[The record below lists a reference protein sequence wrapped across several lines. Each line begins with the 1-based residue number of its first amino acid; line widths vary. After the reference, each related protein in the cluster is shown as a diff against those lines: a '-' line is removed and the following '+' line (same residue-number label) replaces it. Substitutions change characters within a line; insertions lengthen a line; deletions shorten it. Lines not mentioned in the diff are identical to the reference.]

1 MQMEWKQKE
10 IHMNKEIKVT
20 EMICFKILLVF
31 IISIAC
37 IGCTSNTTSSNETVE
52 SSINTKDDS
61 ITVEYDNNFSWNISG
76 NGSFEL
82 LILNCNDSQFDERLS
97 KKYDLSDNKAVTLSF
112 SIDENLNL
120 SYADNISQITDVIQ
134 SENDLKK
141 DDMDTSYTQTER
153 QQLSDEESVPLLLF
167 CKKMTSIQSEFLKDY
182 KSLMADYAVVVV
194 IKKAA

>member
-1 MQMEWKQKE
+1 METKE
-10 IHMNKEIKVT
+10 IHMNKEIKIT

-37 IGCTSNTTSSNETVE
+37 IGCTSNKTSSNKTVE
-52 SSINTKDDS
+52 SSISTKDGS
-61 ITVEYDNNFSWNISG
+61 ITVEYNDNFSWNISG

-82 LILNCNDSQFDERLS
+82 LILNCNGSQFDERLS
-97 KKYDLSDNKAVTLSF
+97 KKYDLSDNKTVTLSF

-120 SYADNISQITDVIQ
+120 SYADNISKITDVIQ

-141 DDMDTSYTQTER
+141 YDMDTSYTQTER
-153 QQLSDEESVPLLLF
+153 QKLSDEESVPLLLF
-167 CKKMTSIQSEFLKDY
+167 CKNMTSIQSEFLKDY

>member
-1 MQMEWKQKE
+1 METKE

-20 EMICFKILLVF
+20 EMICFKILLIF

-37 IGCTSNTTSSNETVE
+37 IGCTSNKTSSNKTVE

-82 LILNCNDSQFDERLS
+82 LILNWNDSQLDERLS
-97 KKYDLSDNKAVTLSF
+97 KKYDLSDNKTVTLSF

-120 SYADNISQITDVIQ
+120 SYADNISKITDVIQ

-141 DDMDTSYTQTER
+141 EDMDTSYTQTER
-153 QQLSDEESVPLLLF
+153 QKLSDEESVPLLLF
-167 CKKMTSIQSEFLKDY
+167 CKNMTSIQSEFLKDY

>member
-1 MQMEWKQKE
+1 METKE
-10 IHMNKEIKVT
+10 IHVNKEIKIT

-37 IGCTSNTTSSNETVE
+37 IGCTSNKTSSNKTVE
-52 SSINTKDDS
+52 SSISTKDGS
-61 ITVEYDNNFSWNISG
+61 ITVEYNDNFSWNISG

-82 LILNCNDSQFDERLS
+82 LILNCNGSQFDEQLS
-97 KKYDLSDNKAVTLSF
+97 KKYDLSDNKTVTLSF

-120 SYADNISQITDVIQ
+120 SYADNISKITDVIQ

-141 DDMDTSYTQTER
+141 YDMDTSYTQTER
-153 QQLSDEESVPLLLF
+153 QKLSDEESVPLLLF
-167 CKKMTSIQSEFLKDY
+167 CKNMTSIQSDFLKDY

>member
-120 SYADNISQITDVIQ
+120 SYADNISKITDVIQ

-153 QQLSDEESVPLLLF
+153 QKLSDEESVPLLLF
-167 CKKMTSIQSEFLKDY
+167 CKNMTSIQSEFLKDY

-194 IKKAA
+194 VKKVA

>member
-1 MQMEWKQKE
+1 MEREKN
-10 IHMNKEIKVT
+10 HMNKEIKVT

-37 IGCTSNTTSSNETVE
+37 IGCTSNKTSSNKTVE

-97 KKYDLSDNKAVTLSF
+97 KKYDLSDNKTVTLSF

-120 SYADNISQITDVIQ
+120 SYADNISKITDVIQ

-153 QQLSDEESVPLLLF
+153 QKLSDEESVPLLLF
-167 CKKMTSIQSEFLKDY
+167 CKNMTSIQSEFLKDY

>member
-1 MQMEWKQKE
+1 METKE
-10 IHMNKEIKVT
+10 IHMNKEIKIT

-37 IGCTSNTTSSNETVE
+37 IGCTSNKTSSNKTVE
-52 SSINTKDDS
+52 SSISTKDGS
-61 ITVEYDNNFSWNISG
+61 ITVEYNDNFSWNISG

-82 LILNCNDSQFDERLS
+82 LILNCNGSQLDERLS
-97 KKYDLSDNKAVTLSF
+97 KKYDLSDNKTVTLSF

-120 SYADNISQITDVIQ
+120 SYADNISKINDVIQ

-153 QQLSDEESVPLLLF
+153 QKLSDEESVPLLLF
-167 CKKMTSIQSEFLKDY
+167 CKNMTSIQSEFLKDY
-182 KSLMADYAVVVV
+182 KSLMADYAVVRDR
-194 IKKAA
+194 

>member
-1 MQMEWKQKE
+1 MEREKN
-10 IHMNKEIKVT
+10 HMNKEIKVT

-37 IGCTSNTTSSNETVE
+37 IGCTSNKTSSNKTVE

-82 LILNCNDSQFDERLS
+82 LILNCNDSQLDERLS
-97 KKYDLSDNKAVTLSF
+97 KKYDLSDNKTVTLSF

-120 SYADNISQITDVIQ
+120 SYADNISKITDVIQ

-153 QQLSDEESVPLLLF
+153 QKLSDEESVPLLLF
-167 CKKMTSIQSEFLKDY
+167 CKNMTSIQSEFLKDY

>member
-1 MQMEWKQKE
+1 METKE

-37 IGCTSNTTSSNETVE
+37 IGCTSNKTSSNKTVE
-52 SSINTKDDS
+52 SSISTKDGS
-61 ITVEYDNNFSWNISG
+61 ITVEYNDNFSWNISG

-82 LILNCNDSQFDERLS
+82 LILNCNGSQFDEQLS
-97 KKYDLSDNKAVTLSF
+97 KIYDLSDNKTVTLSF

-120 SYADNISQITDVIQ
+120 SYADNISKITDVIQ

-153 QQLSDEESVPLLLF
+153 QKLSDEESVPLLLF
-167 CKKMTSIQSEFLKDY
+167 CKNMTSIQSEFLKDY
-182 KSLMADYAVVVV
+182 QSLMADYAVVVV

>member
-37 IGCTSNTTSSNETVE
+37 IGCTSNKTSSNKTVE

-82 LILNCNDSQFDERLS
+82 LILNCNDSQLDERLS
-97 KKYDLSDNKAVTLSF
+97 KKYDLSDNKTVTLSF

-120 SYADNISQITDVIQ
+120 SYADNISKITDVIQ

-153 QQLSDEESVPLLLF
+153 QKLSDEESVPLLLF
-167 CKKMTSIQSEFLKDY
+167 CKNMTSIQTEFLKDY

>member
-1 MQMEWKQKE
+1 METKE

-20 EMICFKILLVF
+20 EMICFKLFLTFIMSILCF
-31 IISIAC
+31 
-37 IGCTSNTTSSNETVE
+37 GCTSNTTSSNETVE

-61 ITVEYDNNFSWNISG
+61 ITVEYDNNYTWNISG

-120 SYADNISQITDVIQ
+120 SYADNISKTNDVIQ

-153 QQLSDEESVPLLLF
+153 QKLSDEESVPLLLF
-167 CKKMTSIQSEFLKDY
+167 CKNMTSIQSEFLKDY

>member
-120 SYADNISQITDVIQ
+120 SYADNISKITDVIQ

-153 QQLSDEESVPLLLF
+153 QKLSDEESVPLLLF
-167 CKKMTSIQSEFLKDY
+167 CKNMTSIQSDFLKDY

-194 IKKAA
+194 VKKVA

>member
-120 SYADNISQITDVIQ
+120 SYADNISKITDVIQ

-153 QQLSDEESVPLLLF
+153 QKLSDEESVPLLLF
-167 CKKMTSIQSEFLKDY
+167 CKNMTSIQPEFLKDY

-194 IKKAA
+194 VKKVA

>member
-1 MQMEWKQKE
+1 MEREK

-37 IGCTSNTTSSNETVE
+37 IGCTSNTISSNETVE

-120 SYADNISQITDVIQ
+120 SYADNISKITDVIQ

-153 QQLSDEESVPLLLF
+153 QKLSDEESVPLLLF
-167 CKKMTSIQSEFLKDY
+167 CKNMTSIQSEFLKDY

-194 IKKAA
+194 IKKGA

>member
-1 MQMEWKQKE
+1 METKE
-10 IHMNKEIKVT
+10 IHLNKEIKVT
-20 EMICFKILLVF
+20 EMICFKILLIF

-37 IGCTSNTTSSNETVE
+37 IGCTSNKTSSNKTVE

-82 LILNCNDSQFDERLS
+82 LILNWNDSQLDERLS
-97 KKYDLSDNKAVTLSF
+97 KKYDLSDNKTVTLSF

-120 SYADNISQITDVIQ
+120 SYADNISKITDVIQ

-141 DDMDTSYTQTER
+141 EDMDTSYTQTER
-153 QQLSDEESVPLLLF
+153 QKLSDEESVPLLLF
-167 CKKMTSIQSEFLKDY
+167 CKNMTSIQSEFLKDY
-182 KSLMADYAVVVV
+182 KMLGTGENRQKVSS
-194 IKKAA
+194 KNRHF

>member
-1 MQMEWKQKE
+1 METKK
-10 IHMNKEIKVT
+10 IYMNKKNN

-31 IISIAC
+31 IMSIAC

-82 LILNCNDSQFDERLS
+82 LILNCNDSQLDERLS
-97 KKYDLSDNKAVTLSF
+97 KKYDLSDNKVVTLSF

-120 SYADNISQITDVIQ
+120 SYADNISKITDVIQ

-141 DDMDTSYTQTER
+141 EDMDTSYTQTER
-153 QQLSDEESVPLLLF
+153 QKLSDEESVPLLLF
-167 CKKMTSIQSEFLKDY
+167 CKNMTSIQSDFLKDY

>member
-1 MQMEWKQKE
+1 MGTKE

-37 IGCTSNTTSSNETVE
+37 IGCTSNKTSSNETVE
-52 SSINTKDDS
+52 SSINTKDTS
-61 ITVEYDNNFSWNISG
+61 ITVEYDNNYTWNISG

-82 LILNCNDSQFDERLS
+82 LILNCNGSQFDERLS
-97 KKYDLSDNKAVTLSF
+97 KKYDLSDNKTVTLSF

-120 SYADNISQITDVIQ
+120 SYADNISKITDVIQ

-141 DDMDTSYTQTER
+141 EDMDTSYTQTER
-153 QQLSDEESVPLLLF
+153 QKLSDEESVPLLLF
-167 CKKMTSIQSEFLKDY
+167 CKNMTSIQSEFLKDY
-182 KSLMADYAVVVV
+182 QSLMADYAVVVV
-194 IKKAA
+194 IKKGA

>member
-1 MQMEWKQKE
+1 MEWKQKE

-120 SYADNISQITDVIQ
+120 SYADNISKITDVIQ

-153 QQLSDEESVPLLLF
+153 QKLSDEESVPLLLF
-167 CKKMTSIQSEFLKDY
+167 CKNMTSIQSEFLKDY

>member
-1 MQMEWKQKE
+1 METKE

-20 EMICFKILLVF
+20 EMICFKILLIF

-37 IGCTSNTTSSNETVE
+37 IGCTSNKTSSNKTVE

-82 LILNCNDSQFDERLS
+82 LILNWNDSQLDERLS
-97 KKYDLSDNKAVTLSF
+97 KKYDLSDNKTVTLSF

-120 SYADNISQITDVIQ
+120 SYADNISKITDVIQ

-153 QQLSDEESVPLLLF
+153 QKLSDEESVPLLLF
-167 CKKMTSIQSEFLKDY
+167 CKNMTSIQSEFLKDY

>member
-1 MQMEWKQKE
+1 METKE

-82 LILNCNDSQFDERLS
+82 LILNCNDSQLDERLS
-97 KKYDLSDNKAVTLSF
+97 KKYDLSDNKTVTLSF

-120 SYADNISQITDVIQ
+120 SYADNISKITDVIQ

-141 DDMDTSYTQTER
+141 EDMDTSYTQTER
-153 QQLSDEESVPLLLF
+153 QKLSDEESVPLLLF
-167 CKKMTSIQSEFLKDY
+167 CKNMTSIQSDFLKDY